1 MTLHHNH
8 VPAGTRSRANWVGW
22 RYETRDGK
30 KTKVPINP
38 HTGQRAKANDP
49 TTWSDYETAVAA
61 VEKHGLE
68 GVGYVF
74 AEDDPFSGVDIDDCR
89 EPETGV
95 IAPWAQEIIDSLA
108 TYTEVSPSGTGL
120 KCWLAGA
127 MSGTRHRWKLYGGEV
142 EIYDR
147 LRFFTFT
154 GEHLAGAPVEIEE
167 RQAEF
172 EALIAKLDEQ
182 LAASKPAKKSKSAG
196 GRRKKADVSD
206 EVALKRLRAK
216 EKYRRLLDGDYSDYG
231 GDHSS
236 GDLVLC
242 GEIARV
248 VGPDPERIDGIFRK
262 TKGMRAKWDEPHRA
276 DGATYGEMVIEKAL
290 EGYAEPPKR
299 ESQKETLLAMADGL
313 RFFHTPEGEGFA
325 VVQND
330 DHEELLAIMGKL
342 FSRYL
347 RQQCWEGEGVAPT
360 ATVMRDA
367 LLTLEARANFEGN
380 EREIGVR
387 VMADGDRVFLDLG
400 DELWR
405 AVEITAEGWKVVSN
419 PLLFRRGRA
428 MKPLPVPERGGSL
441 LDLKPFLNIEDEDAF
456 ILICSW
462 LVAALR
468 PRGPYPVLIL
478 GGEQG
483 SAKTVT
489 VRFLRALID
498 PAVAALKSTP
508 TSDREL
514 MIAATS
520 SWILAY
526 DNLSGLTP
534 AMSDALCRLA
544 TGGGLSCRELYTNSE
559 EVIFDA
565 ARPITI
571 NGIDDLTGRADLVSR
586 SLGVTLPPIE
596 AGKRRT
602 EAALAVE
609 FEKVR
614 ARLIGALCD
623 AVSAALRHLPDVRLE
638 NAPRMSDF
646 ATWIVA
652 AEPALPWE
660 AGRFLSAYAANRQA
674 MDDLA
679 LDMDRV
685 AAIIIEMMEYVGEW
699 SGTAT
704 DLLAEVRG
712 LPGQERRGSDLPQTP
727 RGISNRLHRIAP
739 LLRASGLD
747 VQFRKGTE
755 RRIIITNADGPQ
767 DQGTVDGAHVR
778 IHPTPGNTR

>member
-313 RFFHTPEGEGFA
+313 RARMGDMRERLERIEAASAKKREVAQAVMEDAGIEKILEPDFTVSLRVSQPGVAVINEAEIPEPYWIPQPPKLDRKGILDTLKTGVHVPGATFTNA
-325 VVQND
+325 KVS
-330 DHEELLAIMGKL
+330 LAI
-342 FSRYL
+342 
-347 RQQCWEGEGVAPT
+347 
-360 ATVMRDA
+360 
-367 LLTLEARANFEGN
+367 
-380 EREIGVR
+380 
-387 VMADGDRVFLDLG
+387 
-400 DELWR
+400 
-405 AVEITAEGWKVVSN
+405 
-419 PLLFRRGRA
+419 
-428 MKPLPVPERGGSL
+428 
-441 LDLKPFLNIEDEDAF
+441 
-456 ILICSW
+456 
-462 LVAALR
+462 
-468 PRGPYPVLIL
+468 
-478 GGEQG
+478 
-483 SAKTVT
+483 
-489 VRFLRALID
+489 
-498 PAVAALKSTP
+498 
-508 TSDREL
+508 
-514 MIAATS
+514 
-520 SWILAY
+520 
-526 DNLSGLTP
+526 
-534 AMSDALCRLA
+534 
-544 TGGGLSCRELYTNSE
+544 
-559 EVIFDA
+559 
-565 ARPITI
+565 
-571 NGIDDLTGRADLVSR
+571 
-586 SLGVTLPPIE
+586 
-596 AGKRRT
+596 RT
-602 EAALAVE
+602 
-609 FEKVR
+609 K
-614 ARLIGALCD
+614 
-623 AVSAALRHLPDVRLE
+623 
-638 NAPRMSDF
+638 
-646 ATWIVA
+646 
-652 AEPALPWE
+652 
-660 AGRFLSAYAANRQA
+660 
-674 MDDLA
+674 
-679 LDMDRV
+679 
-685 AAIIIEMMEYVGEW
+685 
-699 SGTAT
+699 
-704 DLLAEVRG
+704 
-712 LPGQERRGSDLPQTP
+712 
-727 RGISNRLHRIAP
+727 
-739 LLRASGLD
+739 
-747 VQFRKGTE
+747 
-755 RRIIITNADGPQ
+755 
-767 DQGTVDGAHVR
+767 
-778 IHPTPGNTR
+778 